1 MVDLVRAQHGAVA
14 SVQLGALGMSAATV
28 CKYLHVGRLHRIHQ
42 GVYSLVPQELIQPS
56 GRLMAAIL
64 ACGPGAALSH
74 HSAGAVLNLLESHRT
89 VIDVTVPSRAGR
101 GRTGIQ
107 IHRSSTLTPDDV
119 AAIDGIPCTTP
130 ARTIL
135 DLADVLRRRR
145 LERVLDAA
153 EAEQLIDLNL
163 LIDQLNRSAGRR
175 RAAGAL
181 RRALNEHRVG
191 STPTWNEFEER
202 FLALIRSVGLPDP
215 EVQPWLELGDSE
227 PLIRPDFLWRRQR
240 VIVETDGH
248 KHHGTRLAFETDRRR
263 DQRAA
268 AAGFQTIRVTWR
280 QLIAE
285 RERLGRTVQ
294 AIVTRAARTAARV
307 SAAG

>member
-1 MVDLVRAQHGAVA
+1 
-14 SVQLGALGMSAATV
+14 
-28 CKYLHVGRLHRIHQ
+28 
-42 GVYSLVPQELIQPS
+42 
-56 GRLMAAIL
+56 MAAVV

-74 HSAGAVLNLLESHRT
+74 HAAGALLNLLESHRT
-89 VIDVTVPSRAGR
+89 LTDVTVPSRTGR
-101 GRTGIQ
+101 RHAGIQ
-107 IHRSSTLTPDDV
+107 IHRSSTLRPDDV
-119 AAIDGIPCTTP
+119 TAIEGIPCTTP

-135 DLADVLRRRR
+135 DLAGVLSPRR

-153 EAEQLIDLNL
+153 EAEQVIDLDR
-163 LIDQLNRSAGRR
+163 LIDQLNRNNGRR

-191 STPTWNEFEER
+191 STATWNEFEER
-202 FLALIRSVGLPDP
+202 FLALSRCVGLPDP
-215 EVQPWLELGDSE
+215 EIQPWLELGDGE
-227 PLIRPDFLWRRQR
+227 PPIRPDFLWRRQR

-248 KHHGTRLAFETDRRR
+248 KHHGTRRAFESDRRR

-285 RERLGRTVQ
+285 RDRLGRAIL
-294 AIVTRAARTAARV
+294 AIVTRGVRSRTATRV
-307 SAAG
+307 SAGG

>member
-1 MVDLVRAQHGAVA
+1 
-14 SVQLGALGMSAATV
+14 MSPATV
-28 CKYLHVGRLHRIHQ
+28 SSYLRVGRLHRVHH
-42 GVYSLVPQELIQPS
+42 GVYTLVPLELLQPS
-56 GRLMAAIL
+56 GRLMGAVL

-89 VIDVTVPSRAGR
+89 VIDVTVPSRGGR
-101 GRTGIQ
+101 RRAGIQ
-107 IHRSSTLTPDDV
+107 IHRSSTLTSDDV
-119 AAIDGIPCTTP
+119 ATVDGIPCTTP

-135 DLADVLRRRR
+135 DLAGILRRRR

-153 EAEQLIDLNL
+153 EAERVIDLDH
-163 LIDQLNRSAGRR
+163 LIDQLNRNNGRR

-191 STPTWNEFEER
+191 STATWNEFEER
-202 FLALIRSVGLPDP
+202 FLALSRSVGLPDP
-215 EVQPWLELGDSE
+215 EIQPWLELGDGE
-227 PLIRPDFLWRRQR
+227 PPIRPDFLWRRQR
-240 VIVETDGH
+240 VLVETDGH
-248 KHHGTRLAFETDRRR
+248 KHHGTRLAFESDRRR

-294 AIVTRAARTAARV
+294 AIVTRAVRSRTAARV
-307 SAAG
+307 SAGG